1 MLTSCKTRK
10 SESISEISKKETTIT
25 ERFVPVTVKG
35 DTSGSASQLKV
46 KDGKITIDRNI
57 YTDKS
62 DRAGAPIIDIDTV
75 GVLRVKCPCL
85 DVVEQVK
92 VTDTNFTDEKT
103 VEKTVRIPVNHV
115 TDWQIFQIWLGRL
128 LLFGGILWVLIPM
141 ARKRIGFFR

>member
-35 DTSGSASQLKV
+35 DTSGSASQLRV

-62 DRAGAPIIDIDTV
+62 DRAGAPIIDIDTA

-92 VTDTNFTDEKT
+92 VTDTNSTAEKT
-103 VEKTVRIPVNHV
+103 VEKTVRIPVNYV
-115 TDWQIFQIWLGRL
+115 TDWQNFQIWLGRGL
-128 LLFGGILWVLIPM
+128 LLGIILWVVTLII
-141 ARKRIGFFR
+141 RKRLFLP

>member
-10 SESISEISKKETTIT
+10 TETISEISKKETTIT

-35 DTSGSASQLKV
+35 DTSGSASQLRV

-62 DRAGAPIIDIDTV
+62 DRAGAPIIDIDTA
-75 GVLRVKCPCL
+75 GVLKVKCPCL

-92 VTDTNFTDEKT
+92 VTDTNSTAEKT
-103 VEKTVRIPVNHV
+103 VEKTVRIPVNYV
-115 TDWQIFQIWLGRL
+115 TNWQNFQIWLGRGL
-128 LLFGGILWVLIPM
+128 LLGIILWVVTLII
-141 ARKRIGFFR
+141 RKRLFLP